1 MTYELALLWM
11 LTETLFLFLRE
22 VQEELLKIAREK
34 AAKEICLALIE
45 EGVLHELREVAG
57 DALEEEKAERD
68 AKLQQLASLVIRKR
82 TSRYFKRC
90 SMSDSPT
97 FLNYKL
103 RLCS

>member
-11 LTETLFLFLRE
+11 LTETLFLFHRE

-45 EGVLHELREVAG
+45 EGVLHELRELAG

-68 AKLQQLASLVIRKR
+68 AKLQQLASLVVRKR
-82 TSRYFKRC
+82 TSRYFKRY
-90 SMSDSPT
+90 SMPDSPT